1 VRQAQRPLSPVWVAG
16 SVRARGMLTRAI
28 GTAQAR
34 AVASSPSLP
43 DAIAILV
50 GSSYGRFVRPGM
62 DLGEAQRA
70 VAQTALWH
78 TRVLAGWTPPGAL
91 EPVRALA
98 AWFELVNI
106 EDRLAYLAGAPA
118 PTPFEL
124 GGLAIAWRRAAGA
137 QSATEIREAL
147 RGSRWGVPSSEDR
160 VTVGLHL
167 RLAWARWVLEAVP
180 EAAEWAAGAVGLLLA
195 RQRFLSGRAATELAA
210 QRPPGVGMDWTRASD
225 LPALRRLLPAEAA
238 WPLAGVDSP
247 GELWR
252 GEVAWW
258 RRVEAEATLLA
269 RDPNL
274 GRPAICGCL
283 ALLGVDARRT
293 AAALGSTARDAK
305 GAFDELA

>member
-1 VRQAQRPLSPVWVAG
+1 
-16 SVRARGMLTRAI
+16 MLTRAI
-28 GTAQAR
+28 GPAQAR
-34 AVASSPSLP
+34 ALASSPSLR

-50 GSSYGRFVRPGM
+50 GSSYGRFARPGM

-70 VAQTALWH
+70 VAETALWH
-78 TRVLAGWTPPGAL
+78 TRVLAGWMPPRAL

-106 EDRLAYLAGAPA
+106 EDRLAYLAGGQAPA
-118 PTPFEL
+118 PLEL
-124 GGLAIAWRRAAGA
+124 GGLAVAWRRAADA
-137 QSATEIREAL
+137 QSATEIRAAL
-147 RGSRWGVPSSEDR
+147 RGSRWGEPGSEDR

-167 RLAWARWVLEAVP
+167 RLSWARWVLEAVP

-195 RQRFLSGRAATELAA
+195 KERFLSGRAATELAA
-210 QRPPGVGMDWTRASD
+210 QRPPGMGTEWMRATD
-225 LPALRRLLPAEAA
+225 LQALRRLLPPEAA
-238 WPLAGVDSP
+238 WALTPVDSP
-247 GELWR
+247 GELWQ

-258 RRVEAEATLLA
+258 RRVEGEATLLA
-269 RDPNL
+269 RNPNL

-293 AAALGSTARDAK
+293 AAALGAAARDAK